1 MGKLRILDRPF
12 SLQAR
17 ALAVGIKSHVQS
29 GDLDG
34 FIVASFEHLKLIEYH
49 RQHPKSKARLVW
61 AILDGFYSLS
71 DSFRSIIDLPELS
84 IIDDILVV
92 GDCGSINH
100 LRLLT
105 GRQDLRLLLGA
116 KGASNLIKDLCSA
129 NPFVRLNHHI
139 PPARCY
145 EAWDALKDPGAKRP
159 RAEGRDLL
167 FFAGND
173 GLIGISNV
181 FSAIGIQDLSN
192 YSQNVNPV
200 SFQEQL
206 RSGLRANASL
216 SELMEYGYKYFTDL
230 AVFLDGIL
238 DKFNNN
244 QSSDYI
250 ITRKSCLE
258 AILSKSVSRHAI
270 LSWIQHTG
278 LGVVIT
284 NPRMNKN
291 YYAYQHFTGFKMLDL
306 GGLNG
311 FEEIYPRRLDCMLY
325 GKDVVSV
332 NSNIKE
338 LYSCHSRR
346 DPSALSKGCRSLE
359 ARIFQSLIGDTTS
372 YQ

>member
-1 MGKLRILDRPF
+1 M
-12 SLQAR
+12 
-17 ALAVGIKSHVQS
+17 
-29 GDLDG
+29 
-34 FIVASFEHLKLIEYH
+34 
-49 RQHPKSKARLVW
+49 
-61 AILDGFYSLS
+61 
-71 DSFRSIIDLPELS
+71 
-84 IIDDILVV
+84 
-92 GDCGSINH
+92 
-100 LRLLT
+100 
-105 GRQDLRLLLGA
+105 GA